1 MYGNLYRIASACQS
15 CFESELCVGDVNGCW
30 TEFLISVLKTLVN
43 RCQKLFSEMMRKYIC
58 VRYNM
63 FRWLWHIWGVCCFC
77 KRPQKT
83 EEETLQNLCDLYSS
97 TAFCCLE
104 LWSPAVMSSTPTH
117 NSQTITL
124 RNLRL
129 SNSNRHLSECC
140 SPVAV
145 WEIPIRLLSP
155 EWAYVQKV
163 PRKGCQKRTFYVG
176 QRLLSVA

>member
-1 MYGNLYRIASACQS
+1 
-15 CFESELCVGDVNGCW
+15 
-30 TEFLISVLKTLVN
+30 
-43 RCQKLFSEMMRKYIC
+43 MRKYIC
-58 VRYNM
+58 VRNNM

-124 RNLRL
+124 CNLRL

-155 EWAYVQKV
+155 EWAYVQRV

-176 QRLLSVA
+176 QRLLSVVNCYLKYYGSKFLPYAKEKFVRQLCSKWENKSPYEM